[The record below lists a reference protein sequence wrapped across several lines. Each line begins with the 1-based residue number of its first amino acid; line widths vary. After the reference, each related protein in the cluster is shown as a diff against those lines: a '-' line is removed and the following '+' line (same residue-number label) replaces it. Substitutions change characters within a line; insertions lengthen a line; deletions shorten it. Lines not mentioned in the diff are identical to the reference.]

1 MTCLNL
7 NYPAFYRI
15 YFLPQII
22 IGIPMSIAETDAQI
36 INPDMPDVPPHA
48 PSKINLKDYQKP
60 WRLLMHLMRL
70 F

>member
-48 PSKINLKDYQKP
+48 QVKLI
-60 WRLLMHLMRL
+60 
-70 F
+70 